1 MRCGFVTIAG
11 KPNAGKST
19 LINSLVGE
27 KVAIVSWRPQTTRD
41 KITGVVNG
49 DDYQVVFVDTPG
61 LHNSQNKLGEYMM
74 KNVDSALK
82 DIDAILYVVNAE
94 KGFDSFDQKFLDEH
108 IDKKTP
114 IVVALN
120 KIDKATRE
128 SIFEQLGKLS
138 KYLRLKA
145 VVPICALRSDGVDEI
160 LNQLVKIMPEGEQ
173 AFPEDI
179 YTDKSMRF
187 MATEIIRE
195 KALKLLDKEIPY
207 GISVCINKF
216 EMRDDGE
223 LYSIDADIICEK
235 DTHKPIIIGKKGEML
250 KRIAID
256 ARKDLEE
263 MTDCKVFLEL
273 WVRVKE
279 DWRDN
284 DFLLNELGY
293 NKKDI

>member
-61 LHNSQNKLGEYMM
+61 LHNSQNKLGEFMM

-108 IDKKTP
+108 IDKKIP

-138 KYLRLKA
+138 KYPRLKA
-145 VVPICALRSDGVDEI
+145 VVPICALRNEGVEEI
-160 LNQLVKIMPEGEQ
+160 LSQLVKIMPEGEP

-187 MATEIIRE
+187 MAAEIIRE

-207 GISVCINKF
+207 GISVSINKF
-216 EMRDDGE
+216 DMRADGE

-235 DTHKPIIIGKKGEML
+235 DTHKPIIIGKKGAML